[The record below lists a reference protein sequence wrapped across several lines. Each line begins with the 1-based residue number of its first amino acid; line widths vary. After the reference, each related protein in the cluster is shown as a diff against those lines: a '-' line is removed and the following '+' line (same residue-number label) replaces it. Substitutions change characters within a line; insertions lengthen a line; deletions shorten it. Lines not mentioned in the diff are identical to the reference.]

1 MDENNSRPNKLIE
14 TMRCGKE
21 EEISTLRPQ
30 ALNDFIGQSGL
41 KDKLTIFMTASIQRG
56 EPLDHTLFYG
66 PPGLGKT
73 TLAGIIA
80 KEMKGT
86 LRVTTGP
93 ALERAGDIAAILSN
107 IQPNDVLFIDEIHR
121 MSANIEEILYPAME
135 DFSLSIV
142 VGKGPLARSIR
153 LALPKFTLIG
163 ATTRLGLLTSP
174 LRARFGIVEQ
184 LHLYSPEEL
193 TAIVKLGSGVLGV
206 NIADEAAEEIG
217 LRSRGTP
224 RVALRLLRRVRDVA
238 EVKKVPL
245 IERDLSR
252 YALDMLGVDPEG
264 LDEWDRKFLRALIE
278 LFDGGPV
285 GLSTLAAALNEDA
298 QTIEDIYEPYLIQKG
313 LLERTP
319 RGRRAT
325 RNTWDYLGIPVSPHF
340 IQIQQSQLSL
350 FTTEDELP

>member
-1 MDENNSRPNKLIE
+1 MEDENRQRHKLIE
-14 TMRCGKE
+14 TMRREKE
-21 EEISTLRPQ
+21 DEVATLRPHE
-30 ALNDFIGQSGL
+30 LNDFIGQSGL
-41 KDKLTIFMTASIQRG
+41 KDKLTIFMKASLQRG

-86 LRVTTGP
+86 LRMTTGP
-93 ALERAGDIAAILSN
+93 ALERAGDLAAILSN

-121 MSANIEEILYPAME
+121 MAPNIEEILYPAME
-135 DFSLSIV
+135 DFSLSII

-184 LHLYSPEEL
+184 LHLYSSGEL
-193 TAIVKLGSGVLGV
+193 TAIVKRGTGVLGAK
-206 NIADEAAEEIG
+206 IADDAAEEIG

-238 EVKKVPL
+238 EVKKAPS
-245 IERDLSR
+245 IERGLAR

-264 LDEWDRKFLRALIE
+264 LDEGDRKFLRALVE

-285 GLSTLAAALNEDA
+285 GLSTLAAALNEDG

-325 RNTWDYLGIPVSPHF
+325 RNTWDYLGVPVSQHF
-340 IQIQQSQLSL
+340 IQLQNSQQSL
-350 FTTEDELP
+350 FPAEDDAQ

>member
-1 MDENNSRPNKLIE
+1 MPEEQNKLME
-14 TMRCGKE
+14 TMRREKE
-21 EEISTLRPQ
+21 EETFSLRPQ
-30 ALNDFIGQSGL
+30 ELDDFIGQSNL
-41 KDKLTIFMTASIQRG
+41 KDKLSIYMKAALQRE

-80 KEMKGT
+80 REMKGN

-93 ALERAGDIAAILSN
+93 ALERAGDLAAILSN

-153 LALPKFTLIG
+153 LSLPKFTLIG

-193 TAIVKLGSGVLGV
+193 TAIVQRGAGVLKV
-206 NIADEAAEEIG
+206 NIDDEAAKEIG

-238 EVKKVPL
+238 EVKRAEQVRL
-245 IERDLSR
+245 ELAR
-252 YALDMLGVDPEG
+252 YALDMLGIDEQG
-264 LDEWDRKFLRALIE
+264 LDEGDRKLLRALLE
-278 LFDGGPV
+278 VYEGGPT
-285 GLSTLAAALNEDA
+285 GLTTLAAALNEDA
-298 QTIEDIYEPYLIQKG
+298 QTIEDIYEPYLLQKG

-319 RGRRAT
+319 RGRKAT
-325 RNTWDYLGIPVSPHF
+325 RHTWEYMGLQPSQKFV
-340 IQIQQSQLSL
+340 QAQQSL
-350 FTTEDELP
+350 FDGEDDA

>member
-1 MDENNSRPNKLIE
+1 MSE
-14 TMRCGKE
+14 TETPLSQGGKDFE
-21 EEISTLRPQ
+21 SLRREHNEDALVLRPQ
-30 ALNDFIGQSGL
+30 ALQEFVGQDSL
-41 KDKLTIFMTASIQRG
+41 KDKLSIFVQASKARR

-80 KEMKGT
+80 KEMAGN
-86 LRVTTGP
+86 LRVTSGP
-93 ALERAGDIAAILSN
+93 ALERAGDLAAILSTV
-107 IQPNDVLFIDEIHR
+107 QENDVLFIDEIHR

-135 DFSLSIV
+135 DFCLSII

-153 LALPKFTLIG
+153 LPLPRFTLIG

-184 LHLYSPEEL
+184 LHLYTFEEL
-193 TAIVKLGSGVLGV
+193 TKIVLRGSDVLAV
-206 NIADEAAEEIG
+206 DIAPEAADEIG
-217 LRSRGTP
+217 KRARGTP

-238 EVKKVPL
+238 QVRNESR
-245 IERDLSR
+245 IEPGLAKI
-252 YALDMLGVDPEG
+252 ALDMLGVDSYG
-264 LDEWDRKFLRALIE
+264 LDEQDRKFLRALLE

-285 GLSTLAAALNEDA
+285 GLSTLSAALNEDT

-319 RGRRAT
+319 RGRKAT
-325 RNTWDYLGIPVSPHF
+325 RNTYSYMGMTPSVSF
-340 IQIQQSQLSL
+340 RQLSL
-350 FTTEDELP
+350 IDDEEDI

>member
-1 MDENNSRPNKLIE
+1 MIDNNDKLIE
-14 TMRCGKE
+14 KIKNDKE
-21 EEISTLRPQ
+21 DEVFTLRHQ
-30 ALNDFIGQSGL
+30 ALDEFIGQGGL
-41 KDKLTIFMTASIQRG
+41 KDKLTIFMTASLQRS

-80 KEMKGT
+80 KEMKGN

-93 ALERAGDIAAILSN
+93 ALERAGDLAAILSN

-121 MSANIEEILYPAME
+121 MSAHIEEILYPAME
-135 DFSLSIV
+135 DFSLSII

-153 LALPKFTLIG
+153 LSLPKFTLIG

-184 LHLYSPEEL
+184 LHLYSPDEL
-193 TAIVKLGSGVLGV
+193 TSIVKRGADVLGV
-206 NIADEAAEEIG
+206 NISDEAAVEIG

-224 RVALRLLRRVRDVA
+224 RVALRLLKRVRDVA
-238 EVKKVPL
+238 EVKKVA
-245 IERDLSR
+245 IVERELSKF
-252 YALDMLGVDPEG
+252 ALDMLGVDSEG
-264 LDEWDRKFLRALIE
+264 LDEGDRKFLMALVE

-285 GLSTLAAALNEDA
+285 GLSTLAAALNEDT

-319 RGRRAT
+319 RGRKAT

-340 IQIQQSQLSL
+340 VQYQQMQLLS
-350 FTTEDELP
+350 EEEIECNK

>member
-1 MDENNSRPNKLIE
+1 MIDNNDKLIE
-14 TMRCGKE
+14 KIKNDKE
-21 EEISTLRPQ
+21 DEVFTLRPQ
-30 ALNDFIGQSGL
+30 ALDEFIGQSGL
-41 KDKLTIFMTASIQRG
+41 KDKLTIFMTASLQRC

-80 KEMKGT
+80 KEMKGN

-93 ALERAGDIAAILSN
+93 ALERAGDLAAILSN

-121 MSANIEEILYPAME
+121 MSAHIEEILYPAME
-135 DFSLSIV
+135 DFSLSII

-153 LALPKFTLIG
+153 LSLPKFTLIG

-193 TAIVKLGSGVLGV
+193 TTIVKRGAEVLGV
-206 NIADEAAEEIG
+206 NVSDEAAVEIG

-224 RVALRLLRRVRDVA
+224 RVALRLLKRVRDVA
-238 EVKKVPL
+238 EVKKVE
-245 IERDLSR
+245 IVERELSKF
-252 YALDMLGVDPEG
+252 ALDMLGVDSEG
-264 LDEWDRKFLRALIE
+264 LDEGDRKFLMALVE

-285 GLSTLAAALNEDA
+285 GLSTLAAALNEDT

-319 RGRRAT
+319 RGRKAT

-340 IQIQQSQLSL
+340 VQYQQMQLLSE
-350 FTTEDELP
+350 EDMECNK